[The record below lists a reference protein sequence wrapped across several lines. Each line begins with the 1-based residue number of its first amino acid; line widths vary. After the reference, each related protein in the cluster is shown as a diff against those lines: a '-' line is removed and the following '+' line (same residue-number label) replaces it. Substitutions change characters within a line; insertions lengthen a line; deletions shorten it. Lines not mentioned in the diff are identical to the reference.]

1 MTPRGSRRLLDEP
14 LVSGLMLL
22 AYALML
28 LGLIGAVLPVLPGS
42 LLIWLGVLVWAWA
55 DGFTRVGW
63 PTLVALGGIVI
74 LTWVN
79 DRLLSVLATRKAGA
93 SWKTIAAALVGGLIG
108 GLVLTGVVPVAGTLA
123 GAALGAF
130 AGIVLAELA
139 QQRPWRQALRF
150 GTGYCLGSLAAI
162 FLSLILCLLM
172 LAIFIW
178 QAFLAPAGADALAQ
192 AGMLAR
198 G

>member
-1 MTPRGSRRLLDEP
+1 MA
-14 LVSGLMLL
+14 L

-42 LLIWLGVLVWAWA
+42 LLIWLGALVWAWA
-55 DGFTRVGW
+55 DGFARIGW

-79 DRLLSVLATRKAGA
+79 DRLLSALATRKAGA
-93 SWKTIAAALVGGLIG
+93 SWKTIAAALAGGFVGGLA
-108 GLVLTGVVPVAGTLA
+108 LTGVAPVVGTLA

-130 AGIVLAELA
+130 IGIVLAELA
-139 QQRPWRQALRF
+139 QQRPWQQALRF
-150 GTGYCLGSLAAI
+150 GTGYCLGALAAA
-162 FLSLILCLLM
+162 FLNLILCLLM

-178 QAFLAPAGADALAQ
+178 QAFIAPGAAASP
-192 AGMLAR
+192 A
-198 G
+198 

>member
-1 MTPRGSRRLLDEP
+1 LNETLTP
-14 LVSGLMLL
+14 LVMGL

-28 LGLIGAVLPVLPGS
+28 LGLIGAILPVLPGS
-42 LLIWLGVLVWAWA
+42 LLIWVGVLVWAWA
-55 DGFTRVGW
+55 DGFSRIGW
-63 PTLVALGGIVI
+63 PTLLALGGIVL

-79 DRLLSVLATRKAGA
+79 DRLLSALATRKAGA

-108 GLVLTGVVPVAGTLA
+108 GLVLTGVAPVVGTLA

-130 AGIVLAELA
+130 AGIVLAEMA
-139 QQRPWRQALRF
+139 QQRPLRQALHF
-150 GTGYCLGSLAAI
+150 GVGYCLGALAAA
-162 FLSLILCLLM
+162 FLNLILCLLM
-172 LAIFIW
+172 LAISIW
-178 QAFLAPAGADALAQ
+178 QAFLAPGAVESLAQ

>member
-1 MTPRGSRRLLDEP
+1 
-14 LVSGLMLL
+14 MLL

-42 LLIWLGVLVWAWA
+42 LLIWLGALVWAWA

-79 DRLLSVLATRKAGA
+79 DRLLSALATRKAGA

-108 GLVLTGVVPVAGTLA
+108 GLVLTSVVPVIGTLA

-130 AGIVLAELA
+130 IAIVLAEVL
-139 QQRPWRQALRF
+139 QQRPWQQALRF
-150 GTGYCLGSLAAI
+150 GTGYCLGALVAA
-162 FLSLILCLLM
+162 FLNLILCLVM

-178 QAFLAPAGADALAQ
+178 QAFLAPAGAEALVQ

>member
-1 MTPRGSRRLLDEP
+1 MLDGP

-42 LLIWLGVLVWAWA
+42 LLIWLGALVWAWA
-55 DGFTRVGW
+55 DGFSRIGW
-63 PTLVALGGIVI
+63 PTLLALGGIVI

-79 DRLLSVLATRKAGA
+79 DRLLSALATRKAGA

-130 AGIVLAELA
+130 IAIVLAEVL
-139 QQRPWRQALRF
+139 QQRPWQQALRF

-162 FLSLILCLLM
+162 VLNLILCLLM

-178 QAFLAPAGADALAQ
+178 QAFLAPAGVEALAQ
-192 AGMLAR
+192 TGMLAR

>member
-1 MTPRGSRRLLDEP
+1 MLAEP
-14 LVSGLMLL
+14 LASGAIAL

-28 LGLIGAVLPVLPGS
+28 LGLIGAIVPVLPGS
-42 LLIWLGVLVWAWA
+42 LLIWLGALIWAWA

-63 PTLVALGGIVI
+63 PTLLALAGIMA

-79 DRLLSVLATRKAGA
+79 DWLVSALAARKAGA

-108 GLVLTGVVPVAGTLA
+108 GLVMTGVVPVAGMLA

-139 QQRPWRQALRF
+139 QQRPWRRALRF
-150 GTGYCLGSLAAI
+150 GAGYCLGALAAT
-162 FLSLILCLLM
+162 FLNLILCLLM

-178 QAFLAPAGADALAQ
+178 QAFVAPGAVESLAQ
-192 AGMLAR
+192 TGMLAR

>member
-1 MTPRGSRRLLDEP
+1 
-14 LVSGLMLL
+14 MLL

-42 LLIWLGVLVWAWA
+42 LLIWLGALVWAWA
-55 DGFTRVGW
+55 DGFSRIGW
-63 PTLVALGGIVI
+63 PTLLVLGGIVA
-74 LTWVN
+74 LTWVS
-79 DRLLSVLATRKAGA
+79 DRLLSALATRKAGA
-93 SWKTIAAALVGGLIG
+93 SWKTVVAALVGGLIG
-108 GLVLTGVVPVAGTLA
+108 GLVLTGVVPVVGTLA

-130 AGIVLAELA
+130 IAIVLVELL
-139 QQRPWRQALRF
+139 QERPWRQALRF
-150 GTGYCLGSLAAI
+150 GVGYCLGALAAA
-162 FLSLILCLLM
+162 FLNLILCLVM

-178 QAFLAPAGADALAQ
+178 QAFVAPGALDPAVQ